1 MCEGLKDEFF
11 WPGKMNKRSSEGD
24 KELLDDIW
32 KKKKERKGKGGSIK
46 AEELQEI
53 SG

>member
-1 MCEGLKDEFF
+1 MCERLKDKFVWLE
-11 WPGKMNKRSSEGD
+11 KMNKRSSEGD

-32 KKKKERKGKGGSIK
+32 KNKKERKGKGGSMK